1 VADNRAAAE
10 PGNPVSGQLEA
21 LAARDRAADDRQF
34 VADQRQGLADERDRQ
49 ADEREHE
56 ANRREAQ
63 ADERDHQADEREHE
77 ANRREAQTDERDR
90 RADEREW
97 SLDETARKV
106 GQPPDARAQSHVE
119 AIARARGL
127 LALSGQR
134 LDRQEAGAARARAL
148 QDRQQAAAGRAS
160 VAAEQDLAAWLPD
173 PGTLIE
179 RGEAQ
184 RQRAVT
190 AVQAFAGIQ
199 DQVAR
204 LHEELAS
211 RHPAPAVRN
220 TAAPLR
226 KHARW
231 RIGPA
236 SPCAIWRR
244 I

>member
-10 PGNPVSGQLEA
+10 LGNPVSGQLET

-34 VADQRQGLADERDRQ
+34 AADQRQGLADERDRQ
-49 ADEREHE
+49 ADERERE
-56 ANRREAQ
+56 ASRREAQ
-63 ADERDHQADEREHE
+63 ADERDH
-77 ANRREAQTDERDR
+77 

-97 SLDETARKV
+97 SLDETARKI
-106 GQPPDARAQSHVE
+106 GQPPDAREQSHLE

-134 LDRQEAGAARARAL
+134 LDRQQEGAARARAL
-148 QDRQQAAAGRAS
+148 QDRQHAAADRAS

-204 LHEELAS
+204 LHEELAA
-211 RHPAPAVRN
+211 RHPARREEYRR
-220 TAAPLR
+220 TAEEARKMAHKARGFLR
-226 KHARW
+226 DLARLT
-231 RIGPA
+231 A
-236 SPCAIWRR
+236 N
-244 I
+244 